1 MNSSF
6 IPSNLSTLLLHG
18 FHHPT
23 MYIYPLYIYTGWNL
37 LLLQWQVYKYALEC
51 SPLHYNNKRREKET
65 KLLTCRSIEQKPI
78 KMALNNFHNL
88 FKLFF
93 FLTSSFFLS
102 RAGLMELISPSPF
115 FGYTLEG
122 LKTCE
127 STMLC
132 PPSMF
137 PSPLC
142 SIFPEWGMASDTRL
156 SLVPALIVVDS
167 VITTLLLTL
176 GFIACM
182 LVINLEKNYDN

>member
-1 MNSSF
+1 MNSS
-6 IPSNLSTLLLHG
+6 PLSTLLLPG

-23 MYIYPLYIYTGWNL
+23 MYIYPLYIYRMEFAFTPMTSI
-37 LLLQWQVYKYALEC
+37 QICIRMQSIAFIIIREVR
-51 SPLHYNNKRREKET
+51 KRNQAAY
-65 KLLTCRSIEQKPI
+65 L
-78 KMALNNFHNL
+78 ALNNFHNL

-102 RAGLMELISPSPF
+102 RAGLTELISPSPF

-142 SIFPEWGMASDTRL
+142 NILPG
-156 SLVPALIVVDS
+156 
-167 VITTLLLTL
+167 
-176 GFIACM
+176 
-182 LVINLEKNYDN
+182 